1 MRRGNGGPKMNV
13 STDNERYLTW
23 AEKYRL
29 RLEARYAKY
38 VTPEGRRIVYTR
50 GPRPQP
56 IDRRRKN
63 TLEKAM
69 EIHRAYKT
77 GKTTIR
83 QLAKRFRLS
92 NATVHKSIHDP
103 EYLKT
108 LT

>member
-1 MRRGNGGPKMNV
+1 MNV
-13 STDNERYLTW
+13 STESTDKDERYLTW

-38 VTPEGRRIVYTR
+38 VTPGGRRIVYTR

-63 TLEKAM
+63 TLEKAR
-69 EIHRAYKT
+69 EIQQAYLT
-77 GKTTIR
+77 EQPRPRIR